1 MSLFTF
7 LHFPHKVVQ
16 ILSLPS
22 GFPDLL
28 FKRVCVSVCACSCLC
43 RRKSQEKWQ
52 RSLYSRESCYK
63 KFLQKS
69 HTLLIVSH
77 SIFLTSIL
85 LLYPNFRKIHNVIN
99 MTPMDL
105 IKVAP
110 QRTLS
115 LREWTISVCW
125 KVLMCN
131 NYRNFPLQIVIITW
145 EALEMESYGLSAFL
159 L

>member
-7 LHFPHKVVQ
+7 LHFSHKVVQ
-16 ILSLPS
+16 TLSLPS
-22 GFPDLL
+22 GSLDLL
-28 FKRVCVSVCACSCLC
+28 SKRVCVSVCACPCLC

-115 LREWTISVCW
+115 QGVNNLCLLKSVN
-125 KVLMCN
+125 V
-131 NYRNFPLQIVIITW
+131 
-145 EALEMESYGLSAFL
+145 
-159 L
+159 